1 MPDSHRGTVIFD
13 LDGTLVDSAP
23 DLADALDALLVERGH
38 PPVGL
43 DRTRGLIGHGV
54 AELVRRGLTES
65 GEHPTPDMLAEAV
78 QRFLRHYTANLS
90 RKSQPYPG
98 AADAVAALRRDGW
111 RLVVCTNKLEAS
123 ARGLL
128 ADLGLLPAFA
138 LVAGPD
144 TFGVAKPDPDHL
156 LRCLPKADGAHLA
169 VMVGDSEV
177 DVAAAKAA
185 GIPVVAVTWGYA
197 KRPLAQLGPDAVVS
211 SFGDVP
217 SIVNRLAQ
225 GISPASA

>member
-23 DLADALDALLVERGH
+23 DLADALDALLAERGH

-43 DRTRGLIGHGV
+43 DRTRALIGHGV
-54 AELVRRGLTES
+54 AELVRRGLEES

-90 RKSQPYPG
+90 RKSHAYPG
-98 AADAVAALRRDGW
+98 AAEAVAALRRDGW

-156 LRCLPKADGAHLA
+156 LRCLPKGDGALPA
-169 VMVGDSEV
+169 MMVGDSEV

-185 GIPVVAVTWGYA
+185 GLPVVAVTWGYA
-197 KRPLAQLGPDAVVS
+197 KQPLAMLGPDAVVT
-211 SFGDVP
+211 SFADVP
-217 SIVNRLAQ
+217 QVVNRLAQ
-225 GISPASA
+225 GTSPAPA